1 MVTFPLIFV
10 THSGA
15 QRPPERKRDP
25 VGREA
30 DAPVG
35 RVGRVVGATV
45 SVAMT
50 AKEKLRERVEALSE
64 QQAADA
70 LRVLDERADR

>member
-1 MVTFPLIFV
+1 M
-10 THSGA
+10 G
-15 QRPPERKRDP
+15 
-25 VGREA
+25 GEA

-64 QQAADA
+64 QQAADCA
-70 LRVLDERADR
+70 AGAR